1 MKSSIKQKKY
11 YNQNKD
17 NEDFKLRIAIRNR
30 ENYLKRKLKS
40 QSLKQLNISD
50 NQDSNIIVNKLEI
63 NEPIETVKEIIP
75 ETKPI
80 EPIET
85 VKEIIPETKP
95 IVPIETVKDIIPET
109 KPIEPIET
117 VKEIIPETKPIEP
130 IETVKEIIPETKAIE
145 PIETVK
151 EIIPETKPIEPIETV
166 KEIIPETKAI
176 EPISNNI
183 IETKPI
189 EQTIINI
196 LKTPENNELLKTIE
210 NDSDNENDLE
220 FNNTIDIIK
229 NVVKEI
235 AIQKLNEDLDLK
247 RQSKYYDNQLKHFK
261 NKGFN
266 NADIKPI
273 NKIYNNTT
281 PKNDNINL
289 FKTKRNLRQIIKN
302 LKPKT
307 LKRIITHFS

>member
-1 MKSSIKQKKY
+1 MKSSIKQNKY

-17 NEDFKLRIAIRNR
+17 NEEFKLRIAIRNR

-63 NEPIETVKEIIP
+63 NETIEPVNEIIPETKAIEPVNEIIPETKAIEPVNEIIPETKPIEPIKEIIP

-80 EPIET
+80 EP
-85 VKEIIPETKP
+85 VNEIIP
-95 IVPIETVKDIIPET
+95 
-109 KPIEPIET
+109 
-117 VKEIIPETKPIEP
+117 
-130 IETVKEIIPETKAIE
+130 
-145 PIETVK
+145 
-151 EIIPETKPIEPIETV
+151 
-166 KEIIPETKAI
+166 
-176 EPISNNI
+176 
-183 IETKPI
+183 ETKPI

>member
-1 MKSSIKQKKY
+1 MKSSIKQNKY

-17 NEDFKLRIAIRNR
+17 NEEFKLRIAIRNR

-50 NQDSNIIVNKLEI
+50 KEDSNIIVNKLDI
-63 NEPIETVKEIIP
+63 NET
-75 ETKPI
+75 I
-80 EPIET
+80 EPI
-85 VKEIIPETKP
+85 
-95 IVPIETVKDIIPET
+95 
-109 KPIEPIET
+109 
-117 VKEIIPETKPIEP
+117 
-130 IETVKEIIPETKAIE
+130 KEIIPETKAIE
-145 PIETVK
+145 PIEPIKEIIPETKAIEPVKEIIPDIKPIEPIKDIIPETKAIEPIEPIK
-151 EIIPETKPIEPIETV
+151 EIIPETKPIEPI
-166 KEIIPETKAI
+166 KEIIP
-176 EPISNNI
+176 
-183 IETKPI
+183 ETKPI

-210 NDSDNENDLE
+210 IDSDNENDLE

>member
-1 MKSSIKQKKY
+1 MKSSIKQNKY

-17 NEDFKLRIAIRNR
+17 NEEFKLRIAIRNR

-63 NEPIETVKEIIP
+63 NETIEPVNEIIL
-75 ETKPI
+75 
-80 EPIET
+80 
-85 VKEIIPETKP
+85 
-95 IVPIETVKDIIPET
+95 
-109 KPIEPIET
+109 
-117 VKEIIPETKPIEP
+117 
-130 IETVKEIIPETKAIE
+130 
-145 PIETVK
+145 
-151 EIIPETKPIEPIETV
+151 
-166 KEIIPETKAI
+166 ETKAI

-183 IETKPI
+183 IETKPIEPVNEIIPETKPI

-229 NVVKEI
+229 NIVKEI

-307 LKRIITHFS
+307 LKRIITHFT